1 MYRNLF
7 GGDRLLSLRLGLAML
22 SICLTAQA
30 ARSLP
35 ETIDSAQVPQLPPPQ
50 DILQPSSP
58 SPSPLPLPETPA
70 PLPPP
75 EDLLQSPTQPSP
87 EAETP
92 GETVPGN
99 ITVEKFEFIGN
110 TAFSSEKLAEITKPF
125 TNRPISFSELL
136 QARTAVTEFYV
147 NQGYITSGALIPAN
161 QTIQGQGG
169 VVTIQVVEGGLE
181 EIKISGTRRLNS
193 NYVRSRLAV
202 ATSKPLNRER
212 LLEALQLLQLDPL
225 IANLSAEL
233 SAGTRPGFS
242 LLEVRITEA
251 KTFSTQIGIDN
262 GRSPSVG
269 SFRRRL
275 QVNEANL
282 FGLGDGLSIAYSNT
296 DGSDS
301 FDTSYTLPI
310 NPYNGTF
317 SLSYGTTSSDVIEP
331 PFDRLDIYAA
341 SRYYELTL
349 RQPIVQTPTQQF
361 TVGLTASRRESET
374 SLLEIPFP
382 LSAGADDEG
391 RTRISALRFFQEWT
405 QTGTREVI
413 ALRSQFNIGLGAFDA
428 TLNESGPDSRFYS
441 WQGQAQ
447 WVRLLA
453 PETLLLVRGNVQ
465 LADRTLVPLE
475 QFGLGGLESVRGYRQ
490 DALLT
495 DNGVLLSAE
504 LQYPV
509 LRVPQVQGVLQI
521 IPFIDFGTAW
531 NSSGTE
537 DPDPNRLLSVGLG
550 LQWRQSPRFSARLD
564 WGIPLVNLSSRE
576 RTWQENGL
584 YFSVQ
589 YNPF

>member
-1 MYRNLF
+1 
-7 GGDRLLSLRLGLAML
+7 ML

-50 DILQPSSP
+50 DIIQPPPP
-58 SPSPLPLPETPA
+58 SPSPLPSPETPA

-75 EDLLQSPTQPSP
+75 EELLQSPTQPAP
-87 EAETP
+87 DEETP

-125 TNRPISFSELL
+125 TNRPISFAELL

-161 QTIQGQGG
+161 QTIQGG

-181 EIKISGTRRLNS
+181 DIKISGTRRLNS

-275 QVNEANL
+275 QVNQANL
-282 FGLGDGLSIAYSNT
+282 FGLGDGLSLAYSNT

-310 NPYNGTF
+310 NPYNGTL
-317 SLSYGTTSSDVIEP
+317 SVSYGTTSSDVIEP

-349 RQPIVQTPTQQF
+349 SQPIVQTPTQEF

-405 QTGTREVI
+405 QTGTRQVI
-413 ALRSQFNIGLGAFDA
+413 ALRSQFNIGLDAFDA
-428 TLNESGPDSRFYS
+428 TINESGPDSRFYS

-447 WVRLLA
+447 WVRLFA

-521 IPFIDFGTAW
+521 IPFVDFGTAW

-537 DPDPNRLLSVGLG
+537 DPGPNKLLSVGLG

>member
-1 MYRNLF
+1 MCRNF
-7 GGDRLLSLRLGLAML
+7 SGGDRLLYLRLGLAML
-22 SICLTAQA
+22 SLCLTAQV

-50 DILQPSSP
+50 DILQPPSP

-75 EDLLQSPTQPSP
+75 GDLLQSPTQPSP
-87 EAETP
+87 DEETP

-125 TNRPISFSELL
+125 TNRPISFAELL

-161 QTIQGQGG
+161 QTIQGG

-181 EIKISGTRRLNS
+181 DIKISGTRRLNS

-212 LLEALQLLQLDPL
+212 LLEALQLLQLNPL

-282 FGLGDGLSIAYSNT
+282 FGLGDGLSLAYSNT

-317 SLSYGTTSSDVIEP
+317 SVSYGTTSSDVIEP

-391 RTRISALRFFQEWT
+391 RTRISALRLFQEWT
-405 QTGTREVI
+405 QTGTRQVI

-475 QFGLGGLESVRGYRQ
+475 QFGLGGLESIRGYRQ

-521 IPFIDFGTAW
+521 IPFVDFGTAW
-531 NSSGTE
+531 NSSGRE

-589 YNPF
+589 YNLF